1 VAHSKLR
8 ELKKIAGYGRTTP
21 MVATGVYIAPPATA
35 NKQRFRTHEAIVIN
49 PEARS
54 RPRLLE
60 PFVSV
65 LRKAVTWP

>member
-49 PEARS
+49 PEAVHVFGARTV
-54 RPRLLE
+54 RERVE
-60 PFVSV
+60 EG
-65 LRKAVTWP
+65 VTWP